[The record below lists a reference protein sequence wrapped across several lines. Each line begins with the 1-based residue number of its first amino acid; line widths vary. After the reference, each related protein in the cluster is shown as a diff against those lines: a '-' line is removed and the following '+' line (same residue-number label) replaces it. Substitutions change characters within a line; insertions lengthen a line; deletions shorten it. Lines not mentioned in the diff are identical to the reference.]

1 MTTTNDMHY
10 NTAKANDAVQKEQRK
25 ALRNNMTPAEAL
37 LWRSLR
43 GSRAGGWKWRR
54 QQGIGPF
61 VLDFYCPALR
71 LCIEL
76 DGSAHDYTYEY
87 DNQRTDY
94 LNAQDI
100 RVVRFTNDQVFN
112 SYDGVVAEII
122 RICSERQGS
131 SCSGKRQSRV
141 QTPQPQR
148 PAALPSLVGE
158 GSGVGSV
165 APNESPSGRED
176 TDPTPSPSP

>member
-1 MTTTNDMHY
+1 MHY
-10 NTAKANDAVQKEQRK
+10 NTAKANDAAQKEQRK

-87 DNQRTDY
+87 DEQRTAY

-100 RVVRFTNDQVFN
+100 RVVRFTNEQVFN
-112 SYDGVVAEII
+112 SYEGVVAEII
-122 RICSERQGS
+122 RICSERN
-131 SCSGKRQSRV
+131 
-141 QTPQPQR
+141 
-148 PAALPSLVGE
+148 GE
-158 GSGVGSV
+158 
-165 APNESPSGRED
+165 N
-176 TDPTPSPSP
+176 TDPTPSPSPSCVPSVASEQSSSGREGRAEGDSRTKKTITN

>member
-1 MTTTNDMHY
+1 MHY
-10 NTAKANDAVQKEQRK
+10 KTAKANDAAQKEQRK
-25 ALRNNMTPAEAL
+25 TLRNNMTPAEAL

-76 DGSAHDYTYEY
+76 DGSAHDSTYEY
-87 DNQRTDY
+87 DEQRTAY

-100 RVVRFTNDQVFN
+100 RVVRFSNDQVFN
-112 SYDGVVAEII
+112 GYDGVVAEII
-122 RICSERQGS
+122 RICCEMKEGRI
-131 SCSGKRQSRV
+131 
-141 QTPQPQR
+141 QTPPR
-148 PAALPSLVGE
+148 PLPLKGGE
-158 GSGVGSV
+158 
-165 APNESPSGRED
+165 SGREGRAEEIGGA
-176 TDPTPSPSP
+176 PFAPPL

>member
-1 MTTTNDMHY
+1 MHY
-10 NTAKANDAVQKEQRK
+10 NTAKANDAAQKDLRK
-25 ALRNNMTPAEAL
+25 TLRNNMTAAEAL

-43 GSRAGGWKWRR
+43 GSGADGWKWRR

-76 DGSAHDYTYEY
+76 DGSAHDHTYEY
-87 DNQRTDY
+87 DEQRTAY
-94 LNAQDI
+94 LKVQGI

-112 SYDGVVAEII
+112 SYNAVVAEII
-122 RICSERQGS
+122 RICSEM
-131 SCSGKRQSRV
+131 SG
-141 QTPQPQR
+141 
-148 PAALPSLVGE
+148 
-158 GSGVGSV
+158 
-165 APNESPSGRED
+165 D

>member
-1 MTTTNDMHY
+1 MHY
-10 NTAKANDAVQKEQRK
+10 KSAKANDASQKEQRK

-87 DNQRTDY
+87 DEQRTAY

-112 SYDGVVAEII
+112 SYEGVVAEII
-122 RICSERQGS
+122 RICSERN
-131 SCSGKRQSRV
+131 
-141 QTPQPQR
+141 
-148 PAALPSLVGE
+148 GE
-158 GSGVGSV
+158 DTD
-165 APNESPSGRED
+165 PTPSGCED
-176 TDPTPSPSP
+176 TDPTPSPSPSCVPSVASEQSSSGREGRGHTPPHSPPL

>member
-1 MTTTNDMHY
+1 MTTNKDMHY
-10 NTAKANDAVQKEQRK
+10 KTAKANDAAQKELRK
-25 ALRNNMTPAEAL
+25 TLRNNMTPAEAL

-43 GSRAGGWKWRR
+43 ASRAGGWKWRR

-112 SYDGVVAEII
+112 SSDGVVAEII
-122 RICSERQGS
+122 RICSERQGDVLALA
-131 SCSGKRQSRV
+131 SGKAESRPH
-141 QTPQPQR
+141 PQP
-148 PAALPSLVGE
+148 LPLKGGE
-158 GSGVGSV
+158 K
-165 APNESPSGRED
+165 PEE
-176 TDPTPSPSP
+176 TP

>member
-1 MTTTNDMHY
+1 MHY
-10 NTAKANDAVQKEQRK
+10 KSAKANDAAHKEQRK

-43 GSRAGGWKWRR
+43 RSRAGGWKWRR

-87 DNQRTDY
+87 DEQRTAY

-112 SYDGVVAEII
+112 SYEGVVAEII
-122 RICSERQGS
+122 RICSERN
-131 SCSGKRQSRV
+131 GKI
-141 QTPQPQR
+141 QTPP
-148 PAALPSLVGE
+148 PAPENAAALPSLVGE

-165 APNESPSGRED
+165 TSKSPPAAAEGKD

>member
-1 MTTTNDMHY
+1 MHY
-10 NTAKANDAVQKEQRK
+10 NTAKANDAAQKEQRK
-25 ALRNNMTPAEAL
+25 ALRNNMTPSEAL

-122 RICSERQGS
+122 RICSERQ
-131 SCSGKRQSRV
+131 RRYRPH
-141 QTPQPQR
+141 PQPLPLKGGEKPLERRGER
-148 PAALPSLVGE
+148 PRAKE
-158 GSGVGSV
+158 I
-165 APNESPSGRED
+165 
-176 TDPTPSPSP
+176 TTTIKQ

>member
-1 MTTTNDMHY
+1 MHY
-10 NTAKANDAVQKEQRK
+10 KTAKANDAAQKEQRK
-25 ALRNNMTPAEAL
+25 TLRNNMTPAEAL

-61 VLDFYCPALR
+61 VLDFFCPALR

-87 DNQRTDY
+87 DEQRTAY

-100 RVVRFTNDQVFN
+100 RVVRFSNDQVFN

-122 RICSERQGS
+122 RICCEMKEGRI
-131 SCSGKRQSRV
+131 
-141 QTPQPQR
+141 QTPPPAPPLEGRGEQKGVAGR
-148 PAALPSLVGE
+148 PSPLPLKGGE
-158 GSGVGSV
+158 SGNDGH
-165 APNESPSGRED
+165 ED
-176 TDPTPSPSP
+176 TDPTPNPSP